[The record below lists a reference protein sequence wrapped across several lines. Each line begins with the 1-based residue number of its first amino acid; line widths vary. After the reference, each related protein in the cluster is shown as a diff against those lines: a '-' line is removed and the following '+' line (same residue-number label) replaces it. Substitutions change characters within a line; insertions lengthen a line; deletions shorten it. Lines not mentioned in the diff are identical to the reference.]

1 MKTETYDKG
10 ATTTTDRPRA
20 GTQSGFDSSKPDGDK
35 AEMMKK
41 VEAAGKPGPGHQAL
55 NALEG
60 SWKAEVKCWMDPGGS
75 PEVSQGTA
83 KATWKFNGRF
93 LEEEFHGQMMGK
105 PFTGR
110 TLLGFD
116 NTKQT
121 FNSVWVSDTQ
131 TSMFT
136 SEGKGDSGNKVITL
150 EGKATCPASGQKDIP
165 MKTVLRVIS
174 PDKHVLEM
182 FDGSKGANAKTME
195 IIYTRQ

>member
-10 ATTTTDRPRA
+10 ATTTTTNRPQARA
-20 GTQSGFDSSKPDGDK
+20 QSGSASSKPDADK

-41 VEAAGKPGPGHQAL
+41 MEAAGKPGPGHQAL

-60 SWKAEVKCWMDPGGS
+60 NWKAEVKCWMEPGGS

-83 KATWKFNGRF
+83 HASWKLNGRF

-136 SEGKGDSGNKVITL
+136 SEGKGDNKVITL
-150 EGKATCPASGQKDIP
+150 EGKASCPATGRKDIP

-182 FDGSKGANAKTME
+182 FDASKGENAKTME
-195 IIYTRQ
+195 ITYTRQ

>member
-1 MKTETYDKG
+1 MKTEVYDKG

-20 GTQSGFDSSKPDGDK
+20 ATQSGFDSSKPDADK

-55 NALEG
+55 NELEG
-60 SWKAEVKCWMDPGGS
+60 NWKAEVKCWMDPSGS

-150 EGKATCPASGQKDIP
+150 EGKASCPATGRKDIP

-182 FDGSKGANAKTME
+182 FDGSQGENAKTME
-195 IIYTRQ
+195 ITYTRQ